1 MPDLAV
7 YDRELVDA
15 DPLIDTIVGERY
27 RVLRKIAEGG
37 MSAIYEVQ
45 HVKLLRQFALKR
57 LLPELLHIEEAIQ
70 RFQREAE
77 LLGGLHHP
85 NVVEISDWV
94 TLPDGAP
101 AMVLEFLHGNS
112 LQVRLTR
119 GALQWD
125 AIARIGDQTMSALSL
140 AHRNGITHR
149 DLKPENIFI
158 SIDDSGDERVKLLD
172 FGVSKLR
179 QHDGSLSGL
188 NRLLGT
194 PSYMSPEQ
202 ASGDA
207 ANVGPSTDVWAMGT
221 ILYEMAT
228 KELAYRAPE
237 VGMTLTIILEGKVP
251 PITKFRKDAPPAFV
265 SLVERAISR
274 DPEKRI
280 QTIEELRIG
289 LRAALEPKNAY
300 RLNTP
305 VAGVPIVLPP
315 SVVEEAK
322 PTGRTTGS
330 QPLIDTP
337 IPTKTPSVSGL
348 LPSPARI
355 APAPPSTP
363 APVIVTARPNNRR
376 TWILVAL
383 VVVLATA
390 ANVAIALVM

>member
-1 MPDLAV
+1 M
-7 YDRELVDA
+7 DA

-27 RVLRKIAEGG
+27 RVIRKIAEGG

-57 LLPELLHIEEAIQ
+57 LLPELLDIEEAIQ

-112 LQVRLTR
+112 LQVRLLR

-125 AIARIGDQTMSALSL
+125 AIARIGDQTMSALQL

-179 QHDGSLSGL
+179 QHDGSLSAL
-188 NRLLGT
+188 NRMLGT

-202 ASGDA
+202 AAGDG
-207 ANVGPSTDVWAMGT
+207 ANVGESTDVWAMGT

-228 KELAYRAPE
+228 KELAYKAPE
-237 VGMTLTIILEGKVP
+237 VGMTLTIILEGNP
-251 PITKFRKDAPPAFV
+251 PSITQFRKDAPKAFV

-274 DPEKRI
+274 DPTKRI
-280 QTIEELRIG
+280 MTIDELRSG

-305 VAGVPIVLPP
+305 VAGVPIVMPP
-315 SVVEEAK
+315 VDDV
-322 PTGRTTGS
+322 PRTGRSTGS
-330 QPLIDTP
+330 QPLLDVSPPVPAKTP
-337 IPTKTPSVSGL
+337 TGSGPLPPTRIATPTSPPTVAVTVRPSNTKTWL
-348 LPSPARI
+348 LV
-355 APAPPSTP
+355 TLL
-363 APVIVTARPNNRR
+363 VI
-376 TWILVAL
+376 
-383 VVVLATA
+383 LATA
-390 ANVAIALVM
+390 VNIAIALFM

>member
-1 MPDLAV
+1 
-7 YDRELVDA
+7 
-15 DPLIDTIVGERY
+15 
-27 RVLRKIAEGG
+27 

-94 TLPDGAP
+94 DLPDGAP
-101 AMVLEFLHGNS
+101 AMILEFLHGNS
-112 LQVRLTR
+112 LQVRLLR

-125 AIARIGDQTMSALSL
+125 AIARIGDQTMSALQL

-188 NRLLGT
+188 NRMLGT

-202 ASGDA
+202 ASGDGA
-207 ANVGPSTDVWAMGT
+207 AVGPSTDVWAMGT

-228 KELAYRAPE
+228 KQLAYKAPE
-237 VGMTLTIILEGKVP
+237 VGMTLTIILEGNPP
-251 PITKFRKDAPPAFV
+251 PITKYRKDAPKAFV
-265 SLVERAISR
+265 DLVERAISR
-274 DPEKRI
+274 DPARRI
-280 QTIEELRIG
+280 TTIEELRTG

-305 VAGVPIVLPP
+305 IAGVPIVVP
-315 SVVEEAK
+315 SASPIVDDDK
-322 PTGRTTGS
+322 LGRTTGS
-330 QPLIDTP
+330 QPLIDTAP
-337 IPTKTPSVSGL
+337 PVPAKTPSVSGL
-348 LPSPARI
+348 LPAGRI
-355 APAPPSTP
+355 APLPPTQP
-363 APVIVTARPNNRR
+363 PPIVVNARPNNTR

-383 VVVLATA
+383 VVLLATG
-390 ANVAIALVM
+390 ANVAVALLM